1 MTATRVLGVAD
12 SDSYLKW
19 AGTTLER
26 LAADPALRTEPA
38 LVVLRSPAEPTAV
51 QVGSAL
57 ARTRW
62 AHHPPP
68 RVTLQGL
75 RRTLL
80 SARPEV
86 VLVATTGPAAEH
98 VLRLLAR
105 LPFRPVVVTGLP
117 GMSLPA
123 TTNALRYRSTADLFV
138 VHSHHE
144 RTAFAA
150 LAAHPDDEQ
159 PDDDQPDDD
168 QLDDEQPDG
177 TGGDPAGRVAV
188 RARFVVCRLPFLA
201 SGAPAPDDAP
211 LHRVVFAP
219 QAKFPVDEPD
229 RVAILH
235 ALGALALARPDLDV
249 VVKLR
254 GLAGDAQTHRE
265 RWPFDALARDHAQA
279 PGVRAV
285 RVATG
290 PLHEFLTPGTALV
303 TVSSTAVLE
312 ALALGLRAL
321 VIDDFGIGDDN
332 LTGVY
337 ARSGI
342 VGSLA
347 DVAAARF
354 ATADPA
360 WVEEN
365 YLHDEPDELGPAL
378 AAVLAAPLAPL
389 GTPAPVGALPSRL
402 RRRARLLW
410 PAGARRGRAA
420 ADALLRRR

>member
-1 MTATRVLGVAD
+1 VTTARVLGVAD

-26 LAADPALRTEPA
+26 LAADPALSTEPA
-38 LVVLRSPAEPTAV
+38 LVVLRSPVEPTTG
-51 QVGSAL
+51 QVAAAL

-62 AHHPPP
+62 AHHPPA
-68 RVTLQGL
+68 RVNLAGL

-80 SARPEV
+80 TARPDV

-98 VLRLLAR
+98 VLRLLGR
-105 LPFRPVVVTGLP
+105 LPYRPLVVTGLP

-123 TTNALRYRSTADLFV
+123 TANALRYRSTADLFV

-144 RTAFAA
+144 RAAFAA
-150 LAAHPDDEQ
+150 LARDPGDD
-159 PDDDQPDDD
+159 
-168 QLDDEQPDG
+168 G
-177 TGGDPAGRVAV
+177 ADPPSDAPPERVTA

-201 SGAPAPDDAP
+201 PGAPTPDDAP

-235 ALGALALARPDLDV
+235 ALGDLALARPDLDV

-265 RWPFDALARDHAQA
+265 RWPFDVLARDHADA
-279 PGVRAV
+279 PGVAAV

-290 PLHEFLTPGTALV
+290 PLHDYLTPGTALV

-337 ARSGI
+337 VGSGI

-347 DVAAARF
+347 DVRAARF
-354 ATADPA
+354 STADRA
-360 WVEEN
+360 WTEAN
-365 YLHDEPDELGPAL
+365 YLHSEPDELGAAL
-378 AAVLAAPLAPL
+378 ASALTAPAAPL

-420 ADALLRRR
+420 ADVLLRRR

>member
-1 MTATRVLGVAD
+1 MTAVRVLGVAD

-26 LAADPALRTEPA
+26 LAADPALSTEPA
-38 LVVLRSPAEPTAV
+38 LVVLRSPVEPTEG
-51 QVGSAL
+51 QVASAL

-62 AHHPPP
+62 AHHPPA
-68 RVTLQGL
+68 RVNLGAL
-75 RRTLL
+75 GRTLR
-80 SARPEV
+80 SVRPDV

-105 LPFRPVVVTGLP
+105 LPYRPVVVTGLP

-123 TTNALRYRSTADLFV
+123 TPTALRYRSTADLFV

-144 RTAFAA
+144 RTAFTN
-150 LAAHPDDEQ
+150 LADE
-159 PDDDQPDDD
+159 
-168 QLDDEQPDG
+168 LGDG
-177 TGGDPAGRVAV
+177 VQV
-188 RARFVVCRLPFLA
+188 RSRFVVCRLPFLA
-201 SGAPAPDDAP
+201 PGSPVPDTAP

-229 RVAILH
+229 RVAILR
-235 ALGALALARPDLDV
+235 ALGELALARPDLDV
-249 VVKLR
+249 VIKLR

-265 RWPFDALARDHAQA
+265 RWPFDELAREHAEV
-279 PGVRAV
+279 PGVPAV

-290 PLHEFLTPGTALV
+290 PLHDHLTPGTALV

-321 VIDDFGIGDDN
+321 VIGDFGIGDEN

-337 ARSGI
+337 ADSGL

-347 DVAAARF
+347 DVAAGRV

-360 WVEEN
+360 WVREN
-365 YLHDEPDELGPAL
+365 YLQAEPDELGAAL
-378 AAVLAAPLAPL
+378 AAALAVPAPPL

-402 RRRARLLW
+402 RRRARLVW
-410 PAGARRGRAA
+410 PAGARRGRAV
-420 ADALLRRR
+420 ADVLLRRR